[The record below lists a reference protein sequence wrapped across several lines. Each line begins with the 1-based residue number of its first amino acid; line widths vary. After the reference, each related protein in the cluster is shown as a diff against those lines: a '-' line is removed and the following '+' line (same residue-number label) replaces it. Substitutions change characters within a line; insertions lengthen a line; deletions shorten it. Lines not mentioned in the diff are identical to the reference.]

1 MKSKS
6 PYYQGNEVI
15 LNYLLITDQLLSW
28 YPQKVKDFNQ
38 MFIKPTCEIVRQMNG
53 YNINTASL
61 LTYVSLL
68 NVKIDRE
75 RERKCE

>member
-1 MKSKS
+1 
-6 PYYQGNEVI
+6 
-15 LNYLLITDQLLSW
+15 
-28 YPQKVKDFNQ
+28 

-68 NVKIDRE
+68 NGKIDRE
-75 RERKCE
+75 RERERKCE

>member
-1 MKSKS
+1 
-6 PYYQGNEVI
+6 
-15 LNYLLITDQLLSW
+15 
-28 YPQKVKDFNQ
+28 

-68 NVKIDRE
+68 NGRE
-75 RERKCE
+75 RERERTCE